1 MLYPV
6 DSIRI
11 LGYRLPLYEAGE
23 ASSVIWENVAIT
35 PKQLMFNKLWVL
47 TFIIL
52 FLMLVFMIFIYVKS
66 YAGDFIMNFSANVNC
81 AAMNQFMD
89 KDKQLFLKY
98 AGTDKV
104 NTLRGH
110 GTGYYQCYC
119 TIHSSLVNTILNKD
133 DFCYD
138 YSRGVAVANS
148 ATYGVTIL
156 IAIVNVLLRTLNR
169 YFTIY
174 QDINSL

>member
-35 PKQLMFNKLWVL
+35 PKKLMFNKLYVL

-52 FLMLVFMIFIYVKS
+52 FLMLVFMVFIYVKS

-81 AAMNQFMD
+81 AAMN
-89 KDKQLFLKY
+89 
-98 AGTDKV
+98 
-104 NTLRGH
+104 
-110 GTGYYQCYC
+110 
-119 TIHSSLVNTILNKD
+119 
-133 DFCYD
+133 
-138 YSRGVAVANS
+138 
-148 ATYGVTIL
+148 
-156 IAIVNVLLRTLNR
+156 
-169 YFTIY
+169 
-174 QDINSL
+174 